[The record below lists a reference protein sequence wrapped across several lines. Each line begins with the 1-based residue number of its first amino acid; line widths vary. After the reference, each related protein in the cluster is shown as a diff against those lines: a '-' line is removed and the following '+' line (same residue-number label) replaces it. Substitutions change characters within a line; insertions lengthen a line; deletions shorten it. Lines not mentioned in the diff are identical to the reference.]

1 MLVYC
6 EITAM
11 CINGKLLEFSY
22 NLTSVLMY
30 LQGHLACQDFFIN
43 LAAKFNFFFTNILS
57 IFLYLILIMIIF
69 FLYEYSSQKVL
80 SPLCCQL
87 SPIKMDYFLIVHQA
101 RNWWFKV
108 GGKILFSVFY
118 MKLEP
123 YSKSFFKTICNIT
136 STRL

>member
-11 CINGKLLEFSY
+11 CINDKLLEFSY
-22 NLTSVLMY
+22 NLTFVLMF
-30 LQGHLACQDFFIN
+30 LQGHLACQDFFN
-43 LAAKFNFFFTNILS
+43 LAAKLNFFSTNILS

-80 SPLCCQL
+80 SSLCYQL
-87 SPIKMDYFLIVHQA
+87 SPVKMDYFLILHQA

-108 GGKILFSVFY
+108 GGKILFSVLY
-118 MKLEP
+118 IKLEP